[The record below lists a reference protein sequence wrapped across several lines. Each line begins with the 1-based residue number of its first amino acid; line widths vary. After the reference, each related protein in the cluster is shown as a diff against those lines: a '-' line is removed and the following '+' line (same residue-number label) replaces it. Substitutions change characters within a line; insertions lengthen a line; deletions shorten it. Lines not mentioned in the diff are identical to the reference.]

1 MFFLLFLLSPFL
13 YLITS
18 ITVQYRFYCY
28 AECVEIIIPSD
39 TIKWGKTPN
48 KTFTSFPTR
57 DLVLVNYGNKIKLR
71 IYVWTGNING
81 FSGYIQLD
89 KYIINTNQTV
99 DFFNGDNNITTTD
112 TYKRDNGTSYKFLKT
127 NCPNTCYITITVP
140 SNKAALI
147 AQSAKILNNE
157 YTCNDIT
164 IYASIYNYKS
174 FNLKQYISPEY
185 SLHRYSISW
194 TSISGEFL
202 DDNNQIINNKEL
214 ITTDTIKYKGGTPS
228 ITEIVSYHV
237 TYSNTPDIENCLD
250 ASITINICNENC
262 TSCDSSS
269 LCLHCHDDYAFI
281 NATSICLHM
290 NDISDDYYCYDDN
303 GDQRCKP
310 CYKRCAQC
318 TLKGNDN
325 DHLCEECLSPYDYY
339 YYIQSTNTFNCYEEC
354 APRFQIEN
362 SYNCSDS
369 CPMSHPIVSYDR
381 KSCVYQCEENYIA
394 NKDNRCVYDFELREE
409 REKDIITAKPI
420 EEMKSILNETVFD
433 MIEVNNTM
441 RGDDYAIQVYPS
453 NFPFA
458 NDGLA
463 YLDISQCESVL
474 RRHYNIPDDEEI
486 IIAKID
492 YLINNTVD
500 YYVYDINWNFLSLAP
515 CEGISSEI
523 SFPFDNGINN
533 DMGVNVFDKDD
544 PFFTDICV
552 PYVIKGRDVP
562 LKARI
567 ELYYV
572 SNNYCED
579 TGCEYGDI
587 SYINHRISCKCII
600 NGSEKE
606 KEKEIKYKVMNFEV
620 VKCFFLIQ
628 KWKYI
633 KENVAFWIYGTIL
646 ILIFVF
652 SIWGINT
659 MESKMILQIYQRVQG
674 KAAPVIIVEEY
685 FEKENS
691 SSKSIIMKTEDDY
704 DKTMSKIKE
713 YQIIKSK
720 QNIFH
725 PYSIAKDNNF
735 NFITIFI
742 DVIKINLLQ
751 CTQKPTIYTHLGRI
765 LLFLLFISTS
775 FGVNVIMYINPYI
788 YWRYSNE
795 GNFLYSFM
803 RSFFAF
809 IISEIGIKCAYQI
822 YSISDVIDSYI
833 VEIEDEDT
841 LMILI
846 GKIVKKYKIKF
857 FIGFIVNIVF
867 ILILFVYATSFNIV
881 YPALQIQWSIEGI
894 FSAVLYIVIHSVYS
908 LLIATLMWIAI
919 RGEHEALYNFS
930 LSLMK

>member
-71 IYVWTGNING
+71 IYVWNGNING

-99 DFFNGDNNITTTD
+99 DFFNGDKNITTTD
-112 TYKRDNGTSYKFLKT
+112 TYKKDNGTSYKFLKT

-174 FNLKQYISPEY
+174 FNLKQYISPKY

-600 NGSEKE
+600 NGSGKE

-775 FGVNVIMYINPYI
+775 FGVNVIM
-788 YWRYSNE
+788 
-795 GNFLYSFM
+795 
-803 RSFFAF
+803 
-809 IISEIGIKCAYQI
+809 
-822 YSISDVIDSYI
+822 
-833 VEIEDEDT
+833 
-841 LMILI
+841 
-846 GKIVKKYKIKF
+846 
-857 FIGFIVNIVF
+857 
-867 ILILFVYATSFNIV
+867 
-881 YPALQIQWSIEGI
+881 
-894 FSAVLYIVIHSVYS
+894 
-908 LLIATLMWIAI
+908 
-919 RGEHEALYNFS
+919 
-930 LSLMK
+930 

>member
-99 DFFNGDNNITTTD
+99 DFFNGDNNITTTG
-112 TYKRDNGTSYKFLKT
+112 TYKKDNGTSYKFLKT

-174 FNLKQYISPEY
+174 FNLKKYISPEY

-303 GDQRCKP
+303 GDQRCKA

-567 ELYYV
+567 ELYSV
-572 SNNYCED
+572 CNNYCED

-600 NGSEKE
+600 NGSGKE

-620 VKCFFLIQ
+620 MKCFFLIQ

-809 IISEIGIKCAYQI
+809 IISEIVIKCAYQI

-833 VEIEDEDT
+833 VETEDEDT

-894 FSAVLYIVIHSVYS
+894 FSTVLYIVIHSVYS